1 NCGATRMPTVN
12 FDAILGSPVFTRFT
26 HRAFYLLLLL
36 TNLGAPLGQHRVW
49 GGLPGWWVFPAT
61 AVLAL
66 LAVQQY
72 LSGGSHF
79 YALAGIPYALLYVHD
94 ALCTPLVLPPA
105 QRREAR

>member
-1 NCGATRMPTVN
+1 MPTVN

-49 GGLPGWWVFPAT
+49 GGLPGWWVFPQQPYWPFGRA
-61 AVLAL
+61 AVFVRRESL
-66 LAVQQY
+66 
-72 LSGGSHF
+72 